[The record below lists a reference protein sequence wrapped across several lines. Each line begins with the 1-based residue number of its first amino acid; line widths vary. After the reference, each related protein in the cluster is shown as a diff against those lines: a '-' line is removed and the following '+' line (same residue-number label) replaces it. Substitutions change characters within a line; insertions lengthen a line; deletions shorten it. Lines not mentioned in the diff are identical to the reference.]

1 MNLAKYFSECY
12 GEEKIKP
19 YPESFLLACQNHKPF
34 ECVMIGDNYTVDI
47 LGAQKLGLNTI
58 FVNPSHIEN
67 PLNSPEVKQVEE
79 ITSKFIRKLEKK
91 N

>member
-1 MNLAKYFSECY
+1 
-12 GEEKIKP
+12 
-19 YPESFLLACQNHKPF
+19 
-34 ECVMIGDNYTVDI
+34 MIGDNYTVDI